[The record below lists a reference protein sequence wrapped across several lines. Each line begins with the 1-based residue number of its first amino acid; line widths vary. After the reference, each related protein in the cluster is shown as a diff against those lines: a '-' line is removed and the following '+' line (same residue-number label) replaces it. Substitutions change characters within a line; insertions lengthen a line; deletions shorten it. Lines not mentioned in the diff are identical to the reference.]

1 MQRGLRHPHVPP
13 LRLPSPTGGVPPP
26 ALLPPPAL
34 VPFEEQR
41 GPGSR
46 RAPFPQPPARAPARR
61 PPPPRVRVGQVPFL
75 HRSMGW
81 RFVVFRWL
89 TWPLTA
95 VGFSNTESAPRSQ
108 GEVSG
113 CAILFS
119 CCWVRRPDTESR
131 TSRAAVALVSAAG
144 RLGRASGPCRPRV
157 PKVSPPTL
165 CSGLHCVHSLSS
177 LLEMTEMTGDV
188 QR

>member
-46 RAPFPQPPARAPARR
+46 RAPFLQPPARAPARR
-61 PPPPRVRVGQVPFL
+61 PPPPCVRVGQVPFL

-81 RFVVFRWL
+81 HFVVFRWL

-165 CSGLHCVHSLSS
+165 CSGSHCVHSLSS
-177 LLEMTEMTGDV
+177 LLEMTGDV

>member
-1 MQRGLRHPHVPP
+1 MFLPSAF
-13 LRLPSPTGGVPPP
+13 RLPPAGCLRPPSC
-26 ALLPPPAL
+26 LCPPSCRSRSSAG
-34 VPFEEQR
+34 R
-41 GPGSR
+41 GSR
-46 RAPFPQPPARAPARR
+46 RAPFPQPPACAPARR

-165 CSGLHCVHSLSS
+165 CSGSHCVHSLSS
-177 LLEMTEMTGDV
+177 LLEMTGDV

>member
-1 MQRGLRHPHVPP
+1 MFLPSAF
-13 LRLPSPTGGVPPP
+13 RLPPAGCLRPPSC
-26 ALLPPPAL
+26 LGPPSCRSRSSAG
-34 VPFEEQR
+34 R
-41 GPGSR
+41 GSR
-46 RAPFPQPPARAPARR
+46 RAPFLQPPARAPARR

-165 CSGLHCVHSLSS
+165 CSGSHCVHSLSS
-177 LLEMTEMTGDV
+177 LLEMTGDV

>member
-1 MQRGLRHPHVPP
+1 MFLPSAF
-13 LRLPSPTGGVPPP
+13 RLPPAGCLRPPSC
-26 ALLPPPAL
+26 LPPPSCRSRSSA
-34 VPFEEQR
+34 
-41 GPGSR
+41 GWGSR

-81 RFVVFRWL
+81 HFVVFRWL
-89 TWPLTA
+89 TWPLTT
-95 VGFSNTESAPRSQ
+95 VGFSNTESALRSQ

-165 CSGLHCVHSLSS
+165 CSGSHCVHLLLS
-177 LLEMTEMTGDV
+177 LLEMTGDV

>member
-1 MQRGLRHPHVPP
+1 MFLPSAF
-13 LRLPSPTGGVPPP
+13 RLPPAGCLRPPSCHSRSS
-26 ALLPPPAL
+26 AG
-34 VPFEEQR
+34 R
-41 GPGSR
+41 GSR

-61 PPPPRVRVGQVPFL
+61 PPPPCVRVGQVPFL

-119 CCWVRRPDTESR
+119 CCWVRRPNTESR

-165 CSGLHCVHSLSS
+165 CSGSHCVHSLSS
-177 LLEMTEMTGDV
+177 LLEMTGDV